1 MPERAPRIRI
11 TNYEN
16 RRLYDTS
23 RSRYVNLEELAAMIR
38 SGAEVEVVDARS
50 GEDLTRSVL
59 TQIILEDSRGSGTG
73 TGALPIDVLR
83 QMVRAEGTLVTE
95 LFRWYAEAARR
106 AVPRPFG
113 GFGFPNPLFAAPEP
127 SAPPETE
134 QLKREVTELRARLEA
149 LETRPAR
156 KTAGKRKAVSRRRA
170 R

>member
-1 MPERAPRIRI
+1 MAESAPRIRI
-11 TNYEN
+11 TKYEN

-38 SGAEVEVVDARS
+38 SGADVEVVDART

-59 TQIILEDSRGSGTG
+59 TQIILEDSRGSGHG

-106 AVPRPFG
+106 AVPLPFG
-113 GFGFPNPLFAAPEP
+113 GFGFQTPMAAQAP
-127 SAPPETE
+127 SDSES
-134 QLKREVTELRARLEA
+134 LKREVTELRARLEA

-156 KTAGKRKAVSRRRA
+156 KKAAKRKAVSRRRA

>member
-1 MPERAPRIRI
+1 MRGMLASRATVRWLSWLCLVACGAPIASAQRNPQDEHAGDVDGNDDPE
-11 TNYEN
+11 E
-16 RRLYDTS
+16 
-23 RSRYVNLEELAAMIR
+23 
-38 SGAEVEVVDARS
+38 
-50 GEDLTRSVL
+50 
-59 TQIILEDSRGSGTG
+59 TG
-73 TGALPIDVLR
+73 TGALPVDVLR

-156 KTAGKRKAVSRRRA
+156 KKAAKRKAVSRRRA